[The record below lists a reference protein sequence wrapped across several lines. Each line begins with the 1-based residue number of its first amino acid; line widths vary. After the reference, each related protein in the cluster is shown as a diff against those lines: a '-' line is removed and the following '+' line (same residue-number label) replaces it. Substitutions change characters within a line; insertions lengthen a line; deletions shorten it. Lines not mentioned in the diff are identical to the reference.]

1 MANTQENSSS
11 RRKLALIIG
20 NDNYSALHNKL
31 NHSINNAQDLSDV
44 LKKIDFNVTTACN
57 LTKQEIITNI
67 IDFSGTISNGD
78 IVLFYFSGHG
88 YEVKK
93 KNYMI
98 PVDDA
103 VIETERDIQ
112 DFSVNIER
120 TLSRLVTRNSS
131 YVTILI
137 LDCCQP
143 YWLQP
148 PTTSRSTARGKS
160 LDEIQPLPGSF
171 IQFACVAN
179 QTVDDSGE
187 RDRNCLFTKHLL
199 DNIGRKNVDVAD
211 IFLDIS
217 KNVYHE
223 SNRSQKPL
231 SMNGLDR
238 YGRVFLNEVI
248 EPDIKDFLSKQL
260 LPHDEKVYYD
270 RCKEYCQLTKQP
282 LISVGDEIFDDTT
295 EVTSLL
301 LVLGIEEDPNL
312 FDLKDFLAQFCR
324 KINIPVVDLQV
335 QQIQIGSC
343 IVITE
348 IWNKFKSSDKKVRVK
363 MICKSLTQKLLQKLG
378 LMKIFFIFMGTIE
391 SLKRQFSRTEIRLN
405 PEYDRIYAPG
415 HTFWEGANND
425 RKDRGNQPYY
435 CPVGW
440 KRFSLYVTDNFY
452 GKFKGWCICYHGTK
466 FAYGLS
472 ILLSGLK
479 PATRIAHGA
488 GVYATPSVKYACHPR
503 YAEVRLIEEQHR
515 SKIFKSGSYM
525 QYVLECRV
533 HPDNIEKIG
542 KETLNAR
549 STAIDPNISNESIE
563 WVINHQNKNI
573 VDFNDPKSSI
583 VCTGILMR
591 VTDNHPGLLFESQ
604 WWFPSHLCEKQEC
617 CALGIDLSKLKR
629 QRNDGNT
636 CNIIL
641 E

>member
-171 IQFACVAN
+171 IQFACDAN

-282 LISVGDEIFDDTT
+282 LTSVGDEIFDDTT